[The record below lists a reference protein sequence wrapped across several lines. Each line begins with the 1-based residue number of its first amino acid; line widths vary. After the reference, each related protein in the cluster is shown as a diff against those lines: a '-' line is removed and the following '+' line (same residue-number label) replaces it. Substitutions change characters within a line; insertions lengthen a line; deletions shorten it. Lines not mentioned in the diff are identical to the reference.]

1 MTITDPTI
9 TDPTPTT
16 ESAAPV
22 AAPARTLGIVALILG
37 IVSIVS
43 GLSAVLGAAAVVVA
57 VLALRQEPASRG
69 IAIAG
74 LATGAVSLAALTVG
88 IGAFFAA
95 LPFIGLFGAWGW
107 WW

>member
-1 MTITDPTI
+1 MTI

-16 ESAAPV
+16 QSAAPV
-22 AAPARTLGIVALILG
+22 AAPVRTLGIVALVLG
-37 IVSIVS
+37 IASVLS
-43 GLSAVLGAAAVVVA
+43 GLSTVLGAAAVVVA

-74 LATGAVSLAALTVG
+74 LATGAVSVAALTMG

-95 LPFIGLFGAWGW
+95 LPFVGILGAAW
-107 WW
+107 WF